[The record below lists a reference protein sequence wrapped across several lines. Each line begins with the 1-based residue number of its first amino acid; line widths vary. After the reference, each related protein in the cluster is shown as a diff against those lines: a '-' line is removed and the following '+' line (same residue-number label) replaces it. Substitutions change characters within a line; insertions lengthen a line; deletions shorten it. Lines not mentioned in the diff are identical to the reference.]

1 MCLLRT
7 GVGTAYFD
15 SEFASSVAK
24 ALLGSCSR
32 SRRFG
37 LLPPPPLLPLP
48 LLPVRPLVFGWS
60 RTGVACWVGGE
71 LLPLEGCAGLARSS
85 LSSSGARSKRRII
98 ACISSGVGASTNA
111 NPLDSCV
118 SWLRITFTESAT
130 RSSAASHCLI
140 SSAVTHMGRLPRK
153 TVKLIQ
159 WFSLLRCWIV
169 LQKEGSDLC
178 QFDSSRPR
186 KSLQTKKPLCRWKS
200 LGKYASGP
208 SNTGLGIP

>member
-7 GVGTAYFD
+7 GVGTVYLA

-37 LLPPPPLLPLP
+37 LLLPLPPLLPLP
-48 LLPVRPLVFGWS
+48 LPLPPGRPLLRCS
-60 RTGVACWVGGE
+60 RPGAACCCVVGVE

-85 LSSSGARSKRRII
+85 LSSSGARSKRRIM
-98 ACISSGVGASTNA
+98 ACISSCVGASTNA

-118 SWLRITFTESAT
+118 SWFRMTLTESAT

-140 SSAVTHMGRLPRK
+140 SSAVTHIGRLPRK

-159 WFSLLRCWIV
+159 WFSLLRC
-169 LQKEGSDLC
+169 LDCTSKGG
-178 QFDSSRPR
+178 FR
-186 KSLQTKKPLCRWKS
+186 SLPVR
-200 LGKYASGP
+200 
-208 SNTGLGIP
+208 